1 MSDQPEALRL
11 ADVLDYGVYDAQMAR
26 NMDRAATELRRLHA
40 EVERLRAQV
49 ADFHAMWKVNTE
61 GFAAKEAEVEKLRE
75 ALVSSLPTVGMGWI
89 ERAEKAEAEVER
101 LRAELA
107 RLTKLP
113 SPPPLWGKGCP
124 VCGIGN
130 QPGVYG
136 VVCAR
141 GDCPTRV
148 TYTGAV

>member
-1 MSDQPEALRL
+1 MTDQPEALRL
-11 ADVLDYGVYDAQMAR
+11 ADELERPVGTQSTYSAIQQ
-26 NMDRAATELRRLHA
+26 AAAELRRLHA
-40 EVERLRAQV
+40 EVERA
-49 ADFHAMWKVNTE
+49 
-61 GFAAKEAEVEKLRE
+61 EAI
-75 ALVSSLPTVGMGWI
+75 VSVYMS
-89 ERAEKAEAEVER
+89 ERNQARDQIIAYRAEVER

-124 VCGIGN
+124 VCGIGS

-136 VVCAR
+136 FVCAR

-148 TYTGAV
+148 TCGGMK

>member
-1 MSDQPEALRL
+1 MSEPIKPKMTLEEWQRINFDQRER
-11 ADVLDYGVYDAQMAR
+11 
-26 NMDRAATELRRLHA
+26 
-40 EVERLRAQV
+40 ERLGVTEPIKTRYTWLIEYATPSDAPAAHAHMQALGGEVV
-49 ADFHAMWKVNTE
+49 AVQFSD
-61 GFAAKEAEVEKLRE
+61 
-75 ALVSSLPTVGMGWI
+75 ALGELS
-89 ERAEKAEAEVER
+89 RAEAEVER

-107 RLTKLP
+107 RLTKPP

-124 VCGIGN
+124 VCGMFS

-148 TYTGAV
+148 TCGVTK